1 MKKEK
6 ENLRESKLTCN
17 INLYKIKSAEMFA
30 EFISNEEEEFYMI
43 CPKCGSKM
51 PDDSTFC
58 TRCGASLHTGTQEN
72 QNSQGTPYGYGN
84 PQGNTGSYY
93 GNPQMNNGMP
103 YGQPYVDPKDHSAE
117 FDGKDIADHKL
128 FAMLPYLLGI
138 LGTIVALLV
147 AKDSPYVGFH
157 VREGIRILVLEVL
170 LGLITVVFCWTVVVP
185 IAAAV
190 CFIILL
196 VVRIISFVNVC
207 NGKAKEA
214 AIVSNFGFLK

>member
-43 CPKCGSKM
+43 CPKCGSEM
-51 PDDSTFC
+51 PDDSAFC

-72 QNSQGTPYGYGN
+72 QNSQGGPQQGN
-84 PQGNTGSYY
+84 PQGNNGAYY

-157 VREGIRILVLEVL
+157 VREGIRILVSEVL

>member
-1 MKKEK
+1 
-6 ENLRESKLTCN
+6 
-17 INLYKIKSAEMFA
+17 
-30 EFISNEEEEFYMI
+30 MI
-43 CPKCGSKM
+43 CPKCGSEM

-84 PQGNTGSYY
+84 PQ
-93 GNPQMNNGMP
+93 MNNGMP
-103 YGQPYVDPKDHSAE
+103 YGQPYVDPKDHSTE
-117 FDGKDIADHKL
+117 FDGKDIAEHKL

-157 VREGIRILVLEVL
+157 VREGIRILVSEVL

-214 AIVSNFGFLK
+214 VIVSNFGFLK

>member
-43 CPKCGSKM
+43 CPKCGSEM
-51 PDDSTFC
+51 PDDSAFC

-84 PQGNTGSYY
+84 PQGNNGAYY

-103 YGQPYVDPKDHSAE
+103 YGQPYVDPKDHSTE
-117 FDGKDIADHKL
+117 FDGKDIAEHKL

-157 VREGIRILVLEVL
+157 VREGIRILVSEVL
-170 LGLITVVFCWTVVVP
+170 LGLITIVFCWTVVVP

>member
-43 CPKCGSKM
+43 CPKCGSEM
-51 PDDSTFC
+51 PDDSAFC

-72 QNSQGTPYGYGN
+72 QNSQGGPQQGN
-84 PQGNTGSYY
+84 PQGNNGAYY

-117 FDGKDIADHKL
+117 FDGKDIAEHKL

>member
-84 PQGNTGSYY
+84 PQGNKIGR
-93 GNPQMNNGMP
+93 
-103 YGQPYVDPKDHSAE
+103 A
-117 FDGKDIADHKL
+117 
-128 FAMLPYLLGI
+128 
-138 LGTIVALLV
+138 
-147 AKDSPYVGFH
+147 H
-157 VREGIRILVLEVL
+157 V
-170 LGLITVVFCWTVVVP
+170 
-185 IAAAV
+185 
-190 CFIILL
+190 
-196 VVRIISFVNVC
+196 
-207 NGKAKEA
+207 
-214 AIVSNFGFLK
+214 

>member
-43 CPKCGSKM
+43 CPKCGSEM
-51 PDDSTFC
+51 PDDSAFC

-84 PQGNTGSYY
+84 PQGNNGAYY

-157 VREGIRILVLEVL
+157 VREGIRILVSEVL

-185 IAAAV
+185 IAAAI

>member
-43 CPKCGSKM
+43 CPKCGSEM
-51 PDDSTFC
+51 PDDSAFC

-72 QNSQGTPYGYGN
+72 QNSQGGPQQGNPQGTPYGYGN
-84 PQGNTGSYY
+84 PQGNNGAYY

-117 FDGKDIADHKL
+117 FDGKDIAD
-128 FAMLPYLLGI
+128 PQ
-138 LGTIVALLV
+138 T
-147 AKDSPYVGFH
+147 
-157 VREGIRILVLEVL
+157 
-170 LGLITVVFCWTVVVP
+170 
-185 IAAAV
+185 
-190 CFIILL
+190 
-196 VVRIISFVNVC
+196 VC
-207 NGKAKEA
+207 NASISSG
-214 AIVSNFGFLK
+214 NFGNHRGTSCGEGFSLCRISCA

>member
-1 MKKEK
+1 
-6 ENLRESKLTCN
+6 
-17 INLYKIKSAEMFA
+17 
-30 EFISNEEEEFYMI
+30 MI
-43 CPKCGSKM
+43 CPKCGSEM
-51 PDDSTFC
+51 PDDSAFC

-72 QNSQGTPYGYGN
+72 QNSQGGPQQGNPQGTPYGYGN
-84 PQGNTGSYY
+84 PYY

-157 VREGIRILVLEVL
+157 VREGIRILVSEVL

-185 IAAAV
+185 IAAAI